1 MWHDRTVL
9 SSTSLFSTIY
19 RVWVTNPPQWLPS
32 SSPVLGQPREKNTAA
47 IKDKLPYCV
56 AWPTLASSAAPHS
69 LHKESHFCRAIS
81 TEPWP
86 PSSTAPLLKK
96 SHKISIISVT
106 YCLLQA
112 WLFCFHVCST
122 LFLYCSRGR
131 HCLHI
136 RLCTRWHSPATGMLF
151 FFPGGIIIYSSR
163 FILLGVS
170 PSCYTGP
177 AVFALS
183 LQLWSRFINTTL
195 RHTKRCNMDAH
206 VCSYSDMNYFPSW
219 RRMWGGVVLFVFPDQ
234 LATKRSWSVVIDGF

>member
-1 MWHDRTVL
+1 MIVL
-9 SSTSLFSTIY
+9 F
-19 RVWVTNPPQWLPS
+19 
-32 SSPVLGQPREKNTAA
+32 
-47 IKDKLPYCV
+47 
-56 AWPTLASSAAPHS
+56 
-69 LHKESHFCRAIS
+69 
-81 TEPWP
+81 
-86 PSSTAPLLKK
+86 
-96 SHKISIISVT
+96 
-106 YCLLQA
+106 
-112 WLFCFHVCST
+112 
-122 LFLYCSRGR
+122 CSRGR

-170 PSCYTGP
+170 PSRYTGP

-206 VCSYSDMNYFPSW
+206 ACSYSDMNYFPSW

-234 LATKRSWSVVIDGF
+234 LATKRSWSVVIGGHLVSGHSVTFQNRAHLLPVRLSLINNNSVIKVRFSWCNPLVRSQAWLTPFISAFICAALMFQWIM